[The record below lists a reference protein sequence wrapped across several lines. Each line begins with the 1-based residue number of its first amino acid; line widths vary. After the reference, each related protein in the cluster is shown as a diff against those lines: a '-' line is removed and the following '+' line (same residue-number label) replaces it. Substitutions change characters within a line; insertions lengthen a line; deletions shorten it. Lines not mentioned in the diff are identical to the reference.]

1 MYESQRFDLSRADWP
16 ILNCNSLSDHCQRSL
31 RKGGERPWVG
41 WDTKRL
47 LTDLEVEDVVRAHR
61 FPAVL
66 VKVLDVHWDRQTLQ
80 LAAALSELVD
90 PLRRGSS
97 DDPNCSTSTARLSVY
112 CLSSLI
118 ANRVS

>member
-66 VKVLDVHWDRQTLQ
+66 IEVLYVHRDGQTLQ
-80 LAAALSELVD
+80 LAAALSELTH
-90 PLRRGSS
+90 PLRGGSGGN
-97 DDPNCSTSTARLSVY
+97 PTCNTSTARLSVY

-118 ANRVS
+118 TNRVS

>member
-31 RKGGERPWVG
+31 RKEGERPRVG
-41 WDTKRL
+41 RDTKRL

-61 FPAVL
+61 FPSVL
-66 VKVLDVHWDRQTLQ
+66 VEVLDVHRDRETLQ
-80 LAAALSELVD
+80 LAAALSELAN
-90 PLRRGSS
+90 PLRGGSGGN
-97 DDPNCSTSTARLSVY
+97 PTCSTSTARLSVY

-118 ANRVS
+118 TNRVS

>member
-16 ILNCNSLSDHCQRSL
+16 ILNCSSLSDHCQRSL
-31 RKGGERPWVG
+31 RKEGERPRVG
-41 WDTKRL
+41 RDTKRL

-66 VKVLDVHWDRQTLQ
+66 VKVLDVHRNRQTLQ
-80 LAAALSELVD
+80 LAAALSELAN
-90 PLRRGSS
+90 PLRGGSGGN
-97 DDPNCSTSTARLSVY
+97 PTCSTSTARLSVY

-118 ANRVS
+118 TNRVS